1 MHGERRLASRSL
13 DEYQTLVLCRCRG
26 GCLSR
31 KHFLDLRVSSLRDAT
46 ACRGTRA
53 STPLGHAPL
62 HLTPGRRRDAR
73 FLNQPNKL
81 CYRCDT
87 ELLHHPAAVDLYCLF
102 RHAEFSSNLFVQ
114 HTSSN

>member
-53 STPLGHAPL
+53 STPYATGPARADTRLYTFRTRAP
-62 HLTPGRRRDAR
+62 TPYAGAQAR
-73 FLNQPNKL
+73 CTLSQP
-81 CYRCDT
+81 T
-87 ELLHHPAAVDLYCLF
+87 EQALLPM
-102 RHAEFSSNLFVQ
+102 
-114 HTSSN
+114 